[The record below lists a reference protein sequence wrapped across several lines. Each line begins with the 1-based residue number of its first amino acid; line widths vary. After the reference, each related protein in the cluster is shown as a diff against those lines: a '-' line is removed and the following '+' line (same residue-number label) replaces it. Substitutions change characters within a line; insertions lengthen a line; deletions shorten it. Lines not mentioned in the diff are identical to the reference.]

1 MGLFLFTQLYRLNPA
16 YWICSAHEPR
26 SSALRPQ
33 SSALQTQFARS
44 AEDSPASAKHSWIY
58 AEDQPASA
66 KHQRVSAEHQL
77 NTGFVQR
84 LNLNLQ
90 RSKPN
95 LHAPPK
101 IHPLPLNMARFALKT
116 NPLPLNINAF
126 PLNTGFVQRLNLD
139 LQRSKPDLYAPLKI
153 HPLPLNIAGFALKT
167 NPLPLNI
174 STPPLN
180 TRCVLD
186 LFSA

>member
-1 MGLFLFTQLYRLNPA
+1 MELMGLFLFTQLYRLNPA

-44 AEDSPASAKHSWIY
+44 AEDSPASAKHSWIC
-58 AEDQPASA
+58 AEDQPAP
-66 KHQRVSAEHQL
+66 AEHQHISAEQPL
-77 NTGFVQR
+77 RTGFVQR
-84 LNLNLQ
+84 ISHDLQ

-116 NPLPLNINAF
+116 NPLPL
-126 PLNTGFVQRLNLD
+126 
-139 LQRSKPDLYAPLKI
+139 
-153 HPLPLNIAGFALKT
+153 KT
-167 NPLPLNI
+167 NPLPLNPRLQLI
-174 STPPLN
+174 
-180 TRCVLD
+180 
-186 LFSA
+186 